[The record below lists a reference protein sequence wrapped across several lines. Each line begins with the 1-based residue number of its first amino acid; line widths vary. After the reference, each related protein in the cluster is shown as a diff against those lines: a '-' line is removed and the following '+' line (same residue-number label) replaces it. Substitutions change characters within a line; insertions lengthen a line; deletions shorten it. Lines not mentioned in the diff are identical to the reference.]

1 MPNLI
6 DNGDGTHTV
15 NVPII
20 IPNAA
25 LDVGGIELFA
35 GAYGWTAKILDEQG
49 NEIDNPES
57 ALDKSIA
64 VVKAFLS
71 EVFKAEYIKFK
82 ENEAREQAIVE
93 ADTILGE

>member
-1 MPNLI
+1 MANLI

-57 ALDKSIA
+57 SLDKSIT

-82 ENEAREQAIVE
+82 EKQARQQAILE
-93 ADTILGE
+93 ADTILG

>member
-1 MPNLI
+1 MANLI